1 MPLVIDADG
10 LNLISAHPE
19 LWETVPVHAVLTP
32 HPGEMARLCGCS
44 VPEIVDDLRG
54 YARKLAAEHE
64 IVCVLKDAC
73 TVVATKGRVFYP
85 LCGNNGMATGGSGD
99 VLAGILGAVLAARRD
114 EFEMDPG
121 YFATIG
127 SSIHAMAGNHAVRK
141 TGEHGLMASD
151 IADAV
156 GSVLG

>member
-1 MPLVIDADG
+1 MGWIG
-10 LNLISAHPE
+10 GTI
-19 LWETVPVHAVLTP
+19 
-32 HPGEMARLCGCS
+32 GF
-44 VPEIVDDLRG
+44 
-54 YARKLAAEHE
+54 
-64 IVCVLKDAC
+64 
-73 TVVATKGRVFYP
+73 VV
-85 LCGNNGMATGGSGD
+85 GSRFGA
-99 VLAGILGAVLAARRD
+99 LAGILGAVLAARRD

-156 GSVLG
+156 GKVLG

>member
-1 MPLVIDADG
+1 
-10 LNLISAHPE
+10 
-19 LWETVPVHAVLTP
+19 
-32 HPGEMARLCGCS
+32 
-44 VPEIVDDLRG
+44 
-54 YARKLAAEHE
+54 
-64 IVCVLKDAC
+64 
-73 TVVATKGRVFYP
+73 
-85 LCGNNGMATGGSGD
+85 MATGGSGD

-127 SSIHAMAGNHAVRK
+127 SSIHAMAGNLAVRK

-156 GSVLG
+156 GKVLG

>member
-1 MPLVIDADG
+1 M
-10 LNLISAHPE
+10 
-19 LWETVPVHAVLTP
+19 
-32 HPGEMARLCGCS
+32 
-44 VPEIVDDLRG
+44 
-54 YARKLAAEHE
+54 
-64 IVCVLKDAC
+64 
-73 TVVATKGRVFYP
+73 VATKGRVFYP

-127 SSIHAMAGNHAVRK
+127 SSIHAMAGNLAVRK

-151 IADAV
+151 IAEAI
-156 GSVLG
+156 GKVLG